1 MSTVKTLQDLLN
13 SKRMERVRLVMEIEN
28 ILAQLRLI
36 CDHSKDEPYFWE
48 HDNGYGKQTKITGR
62 RCSYCGFIDFWS
74 RGRFINPA
82 TIESDYV

>member
-1 MSTVKTLQDLLN
+1 
-13 SKRMERVRLVMEIEN
+13 MEIEN